1 MQIHELPAIAG
12 SSANDDYVLAIDSG
26 THTFSINPTD
36 LATVAVSDDESVITQ
51 ADIDALFS

>member
-26 THTFSINPTD
+26 EHTFSINPVD
-36 LATVAVSDDESVITQ
+36 LATVAVSADESAITQ
-51 ADIDALFS
+51 ADINALFN